1 MKKKDL
7 VTSLEPRMITSVT
20 SFKPKLSNTA
30 ITEASSSNDAFSVGV
45 SKVDPLEFTD
55 ASKSTSDDMEPNL
68 DRPVAVDRRD
78 ESPGVMFDDRPLI
91 GFLSFHFQVR
101 KITKQY
107 FGYLESFYEIATSFK
122 VNSNRPVNFDDFLQP
137 FLSFFEN
144 LLSS

>member
-1 MKKKDL
+1 
-7 VTSLEPRMITSVT
+7 MITSVT

-30 ITEASSSNDAFSVGV
+30 ITEASSSNDAFSVDV

-68 DRPVAVDRRD
+68 DRPVADDRRD
-78 ESPGVMFDDRPLI
+78 KSPGVMFDEKPLV

-101 KITKQY
+101 MVTKQF

-122 VNSNRPVNFDDFLQP
+122 VNSNRPVNFDDFTAAISTFMKNSTVELANP
-137 FLSFFEN
+137 ILF
-144 LLSS
+144 